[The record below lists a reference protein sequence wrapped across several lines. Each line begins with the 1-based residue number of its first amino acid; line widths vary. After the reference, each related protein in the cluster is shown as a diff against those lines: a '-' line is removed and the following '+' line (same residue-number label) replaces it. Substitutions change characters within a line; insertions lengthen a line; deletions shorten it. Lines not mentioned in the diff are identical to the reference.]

1 MPLSDPTLI
10 INIRPSVQRVLERK
24 AAPLLFRE
32 KIPLIIS
39 GTKTSFISLFVTP
52 FRAERPN
59 ISQYN
64 KWFAEKCF

>member
-10 INIRPSVQRVLERK
+10 VDIRPSVQRVLERK

-39 GTKTSFISLFVTP
+39 GTRTSFMPLYVTP
-52 FRAERPN
+52 FNLQLLLKRFL
-59 ISQYN
+59 I
-64 KWFAEKCF
+64 